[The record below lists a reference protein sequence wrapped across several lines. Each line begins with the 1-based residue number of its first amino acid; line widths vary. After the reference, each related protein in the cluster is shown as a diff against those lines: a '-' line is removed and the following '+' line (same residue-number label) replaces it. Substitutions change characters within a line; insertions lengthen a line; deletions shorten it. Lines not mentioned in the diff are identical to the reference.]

1 MHPAARS
8 SLRRATCVAL
18 LLTQLSA
25 CMTWRPVPGALGQQ
39 VGAEPISRARLRLR
53 SGGELS
59 LEDVRI
65 RNDSV
70 VGYSVSSREWRAFP
84 VGNVTSIDRRGLSAG
99 RTAAVVVGTGAVA
112 YLVMYG
118 LAFSSLQKSINAVPA
133 PRVP

>member
-1 MHPAARS
+1 
-8 SLRRATCVAL
+8 
-18 LLTQLSA
+18 
-25 CMTWRPVPGALGQQ
+25 
-39 VGAEPISRARLRLR
+39 VGT
-53 SGGELS
+53 
-59 LEDVRI
+59 
-65 RNDSV
+65 
-70 VGYSVSSREWRAFP
+70 REWRAFP